1 MIDII
6 PGEDQVISSEDPPP
20 EYIFIHSHRRS
31 GTHLLI
37 DTISSWFD
45 FVPGFCHFP
54 TLDDT
59 LPQGEASILPDTRLI
74 KSHEP
79 IYGFQLNAK
88 HLWTSQQHLDENRR
102 LYENSPHIYIVRNPF
117 FVLRSLYVFDL
128 MATEE
133 KFKIEED
140 LSFHDYL
147 LAKSMHELNR
157 DEMNRIR
164 YWEQHVLNWASRSDV
179 LIIDYEDLLQS
190 TASTV
195 EAISQHVRCLT
206 RSSQRSINPTG
217 IGRGLTD
224 RFLKGPR
231 ETVWESDITTLMTET
246 IKHLAAAQ
254 PRMALHADR
263 WLAAAP
269 SGIRGSGAAVMVS
282 PAVHADTEMRAATC

>member
-1 MIDII
+1 VIDTILD
-6 PGEDQVISSEDPPP
+6 EDQRISSEDSPP

-45 FVPGFCHFP
+45 VVPGFCHFP
-54 TLDDT
+54 TLDDA
-59 LPQGEASILPDTRLI
+59 LSRAEVSILPDIRLI

-88 HLWTSQQHLDENRR
+88 HLWTSQRHLEENRK

-117 FVLRSLYVFDL
+117 LVLRSLYVFDL

-133 KFKIEED
+133 KFKIED
-140 LSFHDYL
+140 NLSFRDYL
-147 LAKSMHELNR
+147 LAKSMHELNK
-157 DEMNRIR
+157 DEHNRIK

-179 LIIDYEDLLQS
+179 LIIDYDDLLQFTTS
-190 TASTV
+190 TA
-195 EAISQHVRCLT
+195 EAISQHVGCPT

-224 RFLKGPR
+224 RFLKGGHEP
-231 ETVWESDITTLMTET
+231 VWEPDITTLMVAT
-246 IKHLAAAQ
+246 IDDLAAVQ
-254 PRMALHADR
+254 PRMAPFVDH
-263 WLAAAP
+263 WLAAAV
-269 SGIRGSGAAVMVS
+269 SGA
-282 PAVHADTEMRAATC
+282 HKK

>member
-1 MIDII
+1 LIDII
-6 PGEDQVISSEDPPP
+6 PAEDQEISLEDPPP

-45 FVPGFCHFP
+45 VVPGFCHFP

-59 LPQGEASILPDTRLI
+59 FPQGDASILPDIRLI

-117 FVLRSLYVFDL
+117 LVLRSLYVFDL
-128 MATEE
+128 MGTEE
-133 KFKIEED
+133 KFKIEGN
-140 LSFHDYL
+140 LSFRDYL
-147 LAKSMHELNR
+147 LAKSMHELNK
-157 DEMNRIR
+157 DEMNRIK
-164 YWEQHVLNWASRSDV
+164 YWKQHVLNWASRSDV

-224 RFLKGPR
+224 RFLKGGR
-231 ETVWESDITTLMTET
+231 EPVWEPDITILMET
-246 IKHLAAAQ
+246 TIEHLAVVQ
-254 PRMALHADR
+254 PRMEPLVDR
-263 WLAAAP
+263 WLSAAR
-269 SGIRGSGAAVMVS
+269 SGFRGSDPTTTIS
-282 PAVHADTEMRAATC
+282 PADNSNSEIQGTEC